1 MIITTRGL
9 RGGSWIYDARF
20 VRCASRYAHVP
31 GARDEDYGFRPVAKA
46 ILPHILRG
54 GSWLDMPKHSRCAV
68 RFSSGP
74 GLFKHFEHFGFR
86 PVAKAQ

>member
-1 MIITTRGL
+1 MTTSRIL
-9 RGGSWIYDARF
+9 RGGSWAGDARF
-20 VRCASRYAHVP
+20 VCCADRNAGDP
-31 GARDEDYGFRPVAKA
+31 GYRLGNFGFRPVAEA